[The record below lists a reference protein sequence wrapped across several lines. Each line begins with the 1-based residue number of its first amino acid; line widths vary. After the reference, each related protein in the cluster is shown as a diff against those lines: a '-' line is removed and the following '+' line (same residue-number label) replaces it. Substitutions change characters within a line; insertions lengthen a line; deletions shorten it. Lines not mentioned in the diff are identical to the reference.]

1 MTIPSSKT
9 AKTWILTRSQTYEP
23 GKSLRLGQVL
33 LHPRQPADALFSKP
47 SSFLPIPADYTRD
60 LGEKKNVTIAIE
72 SKLNASFTAWSK
84 LNGTPDTA
92 KGLAETNQG
101 TTRKWIL
108 QKLES
113 ETFLPE
119 LEYVKEILNKGDVP
133 AATKWWKLQLR
144 IFLVTGVRIARGASV
159 SVTDL
164 HKTSVS
170 IKAGVDGSSQGVPVQ
185 VGLGAALGQETEQT
199 ENAEESSD
207 FVFAYRLHEITWIA
221 GVDKHVYAGGDVEA
235 VRESH
240 APVDQ
245 QVKND
250 TDEITG
256 YELESLEL
264 FDEEDDIDDMVE

>member
-1 MTIPSSKT
+1 MSASETT
-9 AKTWILTRSQTYEP
+9 KTWILTRSQTYEP

-33 LHPRQPADALFSKP
+33 LDPRQPADALFSKS
-47 SSFLPIPADYTRD
+47 SSFLPIPEEYTRD
-60 LGEKKNVTIAIE
+60 LGERKNVTITVE
-72 SKLNASFTAWSK
+72 SKLNASFTAWGK
-84 LNGTPDTA
+84 LNGAPVTA
-92 KGLAETNQG
+92 EGHAETNHG
-101 TTRKWIL
+101 TTKKWIL

-119 LEYVKEILNKGDVP
+119 LEYVKEILKRGDVP
-133 AATKWWKLQLR
+133 AAIKWWKLQRR

-159 SVTDL
+159 SETGS
-164 HKTSVS
+164 HKTSAS
-170 IKAGVDGSSQGVPVQ
+170 IKTGVDESSQGVPVQ
-185 VGLGAALGQETEQT
+185 ASLGAALGQETEQT
-199 ENAEESSD
+199 EKAEESSD

-221 GVDKHVYAGGDVEA
+221 GVDKRVYTGGDVES

-245 QVKND
+245 QVKSD

-264 FDEEDDIDDMVE
+264 FDEEDDVDDMVE